1 MRESVFTHTTP
12 PPFAARVCCAVAGL
26 EAGVPLLGL
35 PGGVA
40 AVGAAAG
47 LLAVSGEAAGVS
59 DRVCAAASVCFGFL
73 SFLAVLESA
82 LGESPACCGACACRV
97 TASAV
102 NSNTASSVTREL
114 FPCFILEGLY
124 NLWVYMES
132 QVGTNPS
139 TGVK

>member
-12 PPFAARVCCAVAGL
+12 QPFAARVCCAVAGL
-26 EAGVPLLGL
+26 EAGAPLLGV

-47 LLAVSGEAAGVS
+47 LLAVAGERAGVS
-59 DRVCAAASVCFGFL
+59 DGICAAAPVWFSFV
-73 SFLAVLESA
+73 SFLAVLESD
-82 LGESPACCGACACRV
+82 LGGSPVCCGLCARTV
-97 TASAV
+97 TLPAA
-102 NSNTASSVTREL
+102 NSNAASSARCGL
-114 FPCFILEGLY
+114 FMRFILEGLY

-139 TGVK
+139 TE